1 MKFGVSFLRLR
12 QAAFVEVTQAAEE
25 LGYESVWLSDH
36 LVLPATMASS
46 PYAEAEHPPI
56 PPELPVFDAPAVL
69 GHLAAHTRTIRLGTW
84 VYVLPLR
91 HPFAAARSFATLD
104 VLSGG
109 RADVGVGV
117 GWLAGEFAAA
127 GIDFGSRGRRTDE
140 ALELCRRLWSEATVE
155 HQGEFFSFGPVA
167 FEPKP
172 VQRPWPRIHVG
183 GESAAALRRAAR
195 FGDGW
200 LSMEQSP
207 ETVTPLVAR
216 LREAEQAAGR
226 STPLEVTAAPRQITV
241 VGDAPSAEEIAR
253 FAAAGVD
260 RLIVS
265 PWRRTSEALAGLERF
280 AKECDLGRDGASA

>member
-1 MKFGVSFLRLR
+1 MKIGVSFLRLR
-12 QAAFVEVTQAAEE
+12 QASFVDVTQAAEA

-36 LVLPATMASS
+36 LVLPTGTEGS
-46 PYAEAEHPPI
+46 PYAGADHPPI

-69 GHLAAHTRTIRLGTW
+69 GHLAAHTSSIRLGTW

-109 RADVGVGV
+109 RAEVGVGV

-127 GIDFGSRGRRTDE
+127 GIDFVSRGRRTDE
-140 ALELCRRLWSEATVE
+140 ALEVCRRLWSEPSVE
-155 HQGEFFSFGPVA
+155 HHGEFFSFPPVA

-172 VQRPWPRIHVG
+172 VQQPWPRLHVG
-183 GESAAALRRAAR
+183 GESPAALRRAAR

-200 LSMEQSP
+200 LSMEQTP
-207 ETVTPLVAR
+207 ETIGPLVAR
-216 LREAEQAAGR
+216 LRAAEEAVGR
-226 STPLEVTAAPRQITV
+226 TVPLEVTAAPRQITV
-241 VGDAPSAEEIAR
+241 VGDVPTPEEIGR
-253 FAAAGVD
+253 FEAAGVD

-265 PWRRTSEALAGLERF
+265 PWRRTAEAIDGLERF
-280 AKECDLGRDGASA
+280 AQVCGLARVGV

>member
-12 QAAFVEVTQAAEE
+12 QSSFVAVTQAAEQ

-36 LVLPATMASS
+36 LVLPTGMESS
-46 PYAEAEHPPI
+46 PYAGAEHPPI

-69 GHLAAHTRTIRLGTW
+69 AHLAAHTTTIRLGTW

-109 RADVGVGV
+109 RAEVGVGV
-117 GWLAGEFAAA
+117 GWLEGEFAAT
-127 GIDFGSRGRRTDE
+127 GVDFRSRGRRMDE
-140 ALELCRRLWSEATVE
+140 TLELCQRLWSEPTVE
-155 HQGEFFSFGPVA
+155 HHGEFFSFGPVA

-172 VQRPWPRIHVG
+172 VQRPWPRVHVG
-183 GESAAALRRAAR
+183 GESPAALRRAAR

-200 LSMEQSP
+200 VSMEQTP
-207 ETVTPLVAR
+207 ATVAPLVAR
-216 LREAEQAAGR
+216 LRAAEEAAGR
-226 STPLEVTAAPRQITV
+226 TTPLEVTAAPRQITV
-241 VGDAPSAEEIAR
+241 AGEAPTPEEIA
-253 FAAAGVD
+253 AYEAAGVD

-265 PWRRTSEALAGLERF
+265 PWRRSAGALEGLERF
-280 AKECDLGRDGASA
+280 AKECGLSA

>member
-12 QAAFVEVTQAAEE
+12 QSSFVDVTLAAEE

-36 LVLPATMASS
+36 LVLPAALESS
-46 PYAEAEHPPI
+46 PYTGADHPPI

-69 GHLAAHTRTIRLGTW
+69 GHLAAHTTTIRLGTW

-91 HPFAAARSFATLD
+91 HPFAAARAFATLD

-109 RADVGVGV
+109 RAEVGVGV

-127 GIDFGSRGRRTDE
+127 GVDFASRGRRTDE
-140 ALELCRRLWSEATVE
+140 ALEVCRRLWSEPTVE
-155 HQGEFFSFGPVA
+155 HHGEFFSFGPAA

-172 VQRPWPRIHVG
+172 VQRPWPRLHVG
-183 GESAAALRRAAR
+183 GESPAALRRAAR

-200 LSMEQSP
+200 LSMEQTP
-207 ETVTPLVAR
+207 ETIGPLVAR
-216 LREAEQAAGR
+216 LRAAEAAAGR
-226 STPLEVTAAPRQITV
+226 ERRLEVTAAPRQITV
-241 VGDAPSAEEIAR
+241 VGDAPAAEEIAG
-253 FAAAGVD
+253 FEAAGVD

-265 PWRRTSEALAGLERF
+265 PWRRTSEAIEGLERF
-280 AKECDLGRDGASA
+280 AKECDLQRQPA

>member
-12 QAAFVEVTQAAEE
+12 QASFTDVTQAAEE
-25 LGYESVWLSDH
+25 LGYESVWVSDH
-36 LVLPATMASS
+36 LVLPAGMDTS
-46 PYAEAEHPPI
+46 PYAGVEHPPI
-56 PPELPVFDAPAVL
+56 PPTLPVFDAPAVL
-69 GHLAAHTRTIRLGTW
+69 GHLAAHTTTIRLGTW

-109 RADVGVGV
+109 RAEVGVGV

-127 GIDFGSRGRRTDE
+127 GVDFASRGRRTDE
-140 ALELCRRLWSEATVE
+140 ALDVCRRLWSEPTVE
-155 HQGEFFSFGPVA
+155 HHGEFFSFDPVA

-172 VQRPWPRIHVG
+172 VQRPWPRVHVG

-200 LSMEQSP
+200 LSMEHTP
-207 ETVTPLVAR
+207 ETITPLIAR
-216 LREAEQAAGR
+216 LRAAEEAAGR
-226 STPLEVTAAPRQITV
+226 TTPLEVTVAAAQITV
-241 VGDAPSAEEIAR
+241 VGETLTPEEIAR
-253 FAAAGVD
+253 FGAAGVD

-265 PWRRTSEALAGLERF
+265 PWRRTSEAIEGLERF
-280 AKECDLGRDGASA
+280 AEECGLS